1 MNLDATNGGCVVKR
15 VYVVDDD
22 KDIVESLSIVLESAG
37 YEVGAQNDDKNV
49 VANVDEF
56 GADLVILDVM
66 FPEDSGA
73 GFELARALKS
83 DERTSDLPILMLSAI
98 NETGIYVGSF
108 SNRDRDVTWLP
119 VQDFVEKPISPKAL
133 LAKVESLCPH

>member
-1 MNLDATNGGCVVKR
+1 MKR

-22 KDIVESLSIVLESAG
+22 KDIVESISIVLESDG
-37 YEVGAQNDDKNV
+37 YEVGAQHDDKNV
-49 VANVDEF
+49 VANVTEF

-66 FPEDSGA
+66 FPEDPGA

-83 DERTSDLPILMLSAI
+83 DERTSRVPILMLSAI

-108 SNRDRDVTWLP
+108 SNRDRDSSWLP

-133 LAKVESLCPH
+133 LAKVESLCPR